1 MDRMG
6 HEPTDR
12 IVKYLCIFRALTWLT
27 IDYDQ
32 FSRGDSSL
40 RFFEWKVRSNISE
53 RSFDKARGLIR
64 NEFYKDV
71 DDVRR
76 SRRILAEELGL
87 YTQGYDCCINN
98 CMAFTGMNAPRRICE
113 HCKEPRFD
121 GGNGGNAEE
130 GEYITNPQAYANLN
144 ARATYHYL
152 PIIPRLRLLY
162 ANKVYSEKMRY
173 PRALLDTPWADGIK
187 DVWEGARMKDLRQKG
202 MSK

>member
-1 MDRMG
+1 MD

-12 IVKYLCIFRALTWLT
+12 IVTYFRIFRALTWLT

-53 RSFDKARGLIR
+53 RSFDKARSLIR

-76 SRRILAEELGL
+76 CRRILAEELSL
-87 YTQGYDCCINN
+87 YTQSYDCCINN

-121 GGNGGNAEE
+121 GGNGGN
-130 GEYITNPQAYANLN
+130 
-144 ARATYHYL
+144 
-152 PIIPRLRLLY
+152 
-162 ANKVYSEKMRY
+162 
-173 PRALLDTPWADGIK
+173 
-187 DVWEGARMKDLRQKG
+187 
-202 MSK
+202 

>member
-1 MDRMG
+1 
-6 HEPTDR
+6 
-12 IVKYLCIFRALTWLT
+12 
-27 IDYDQ
+27 
-32 FSRGDSSL
+32 
-40 RFFEWKVRSNISE
+40 VRSNISE
-53 RSFDKARGLIR
+53 RSFDIKARGIIR
-64 NEFYKDV
+64 NEFHKNV

-98 CMAFTGMNAPRRICE
+98 CMAFTGMNAARRIWE
-113 HCKEPRFD
+113 HCKQLAPPD

-187 DVWEGARMKDLRQKG
+187 DVWDGARMKDLRQKG